1 MTDKAKI
8 KTGIKEIEK
17 AMLAPDF
24 WQDKEKAQRLVRKLD
39 ELKDEAL
46 GVNKYDKLDAVITI
60 FSGAGGDD
68 AEDFSRILYDM
79 YQRYVEKR
87 GWSSRTLHAHKN
99 DRDGYRNITF
109 EVSGKGVYGTLKNES
124 GVHRLVR
131 ISPFNAKKQRHT
143 SFSMVEVIPK
153 LGELA
158 EISIPDDELEIQF
171 ARSSGPG
178 GQNVNKVASA
188 VQLRFDLVGSPSLP
202 EDVKQRLMK
211 LGGKRVNADGVLIIE
226 AKRYRTQNKNRDNAI
241 TRLVVLIKKAAE
253 QPKPRVKSAGARLI
267 QANVDIYRVSKFLG
281 HSSVTV
287 TERHYV
293 DLLREN
299 YQDIAKISEA
309 ELKKRA
315 LYVRSKQTK
324 TD

>member
-1 MTDKAKI
+1 MIQITP
-8 KTGIKEIEK
+8 E
-17 AMLAPDF
+17 
-24 WQDKEKAQRLVRKLD
+24 
-39 ELKDEAL
+39 
-46 GVNKYDKLDAVITI
+46 ITI
-60 FSGAGGDD
+60 
-68 AEDFSRILYDM
+68 R
-79 YQRYVEKR
+79 
-87 GWSSRTLHAHKN
+87 
-99 DRDGYRNITF
+99 
-109 EVSGKGVYGTLKNES
+109 ES
-124 GVHRLVR
+124 
-131 ISPFNAKKQRHT
+131 
-143 SFSMVEVIPK
+143 
-153 LGELA
+153 
-158 EISIPDDELEIQF
+158 EIQEEF
-171 ARSSGPG
+171 IRASGPG